1 MSKKKNKYVTKDSF
15 QLVFGFDYPKV
26 VNGFFYRKYLR
37 SYTLAPRS
45 SQKKGGFGLNI

>member
-26 VNGFFYRKYLR
+26 VNGFLYGKYLK
-37 SYTLAPRS
+37 SYSLAPRS
-45 SQKKGGFGLNI
+45 SQKKVVLG